1 MKQHLIFFLF
11 LLIAFSACSQ
21 QSVDMPA
28 IEYNKIALEEFQ
40 QLNNYDQIVNLLK
53 SENRIDTT
61 DATFIKMVS
70 SNGFVAFEQ
79 TPDSIVAEN
88 GKFEV
93 GDVELVLKASFQDE
107 ELLLIVTVY
116 KGFCHAFKYLPTLNM
131 LERFEN
137 IRSVSILSVDKL
149 KIYGSNSSGISFY
162 AENEYMTAEDWVM
175 YFFLD
180 LEASTFA
187 HTQNCRTI
195 HQKRECNKVE
205 LINIKGIK

>member
-1 MKQHLIFFLF
+1 MKQHLIFSLF

-21 QSVDMPA
+21 QSVDMPT
-28 IEYNKIALEEFQ
+28 IEYNKIALEEFRL
-40 QLNNYDQIVNLLK
+40 LNNYDQIVKLLET
-53 SENRIDTT
+53 ENRIDTI

-70 SNGFVAFEQ
+70 SNSFVAFEQ

-88 GKFEV
+88 GKLEA
-93 GDVELVLKASFQDE
+93 GDVELVLKTSYHDE
-107 ELLLIVTVY
+107 ELLLIVTVH
-116 KGFCHAFKYLPTLNM
+116 KGFCHAFKYLPNLNR

-137 IRSVSILSVDKL
+137 RSSVSILSVDKL

-187 HTQNCRTI
+187 HTENCRTI
-195 HQKRECNKVE
+195 HQKRECKKVE
-205 LINIKGIK
+205 LITINGIK